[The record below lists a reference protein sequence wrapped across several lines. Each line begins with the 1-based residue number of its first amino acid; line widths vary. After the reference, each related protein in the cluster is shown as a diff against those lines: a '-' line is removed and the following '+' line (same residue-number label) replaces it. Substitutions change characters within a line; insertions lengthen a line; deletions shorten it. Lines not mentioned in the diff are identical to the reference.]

1 MARGA
6 TCGPAATAQWL
17 TGSLAASCFF
27 VFVFSFC
34 FLHLS
39 AQGLPIPSSLPFVT
53 DVKEVSLWSALD
65 RWYAQDAQPDDHGG
79 STASA
84 ASASSSAAPAVVPE
98 SAYFDAYV
106 AVKQLLEANGV
117 AWQRGG
123 SGGGSS
129 SAPLGGLHL
138 VRDRDERA
146 RWVCQRHAV
155 RFFPEGHEPKAGS
168 AAALAIAAALA
179 AEREAAEA
187 EADAPSGA
195 ALGANAAASP
205 SGSSAAAAAAAV
217 GSAEARDL
225 RLRVQQLQAENE
237 RLSARLAASS
247 PEARTAKVAPDA
259 QAAATRRSLS
269 LSQPPPRAAGDDKKK
284 SSACVVC

>member
-1 MARGA
+1 
-6 TCGPAATAQWL
+6 
-17 TGSLAASCFF
+17 
-27 VFVFSFC
+27 
-34 FLHLS
+34 
-39 AQGLPIPSSLPFVT
+39 
-53 DVKEVSLWSALD
+53 VKEVQLWSALD
-65 RWYAQDAQPDDHGG
+65 RWYAQDAQPDGG
-79 STASA
+79 SGSSAAA
-84 ASASSSAAPAVVPE
+84 ASASSSATPAVVPE

-138 VRDRDERA
+138 VRDREERA
-146 RWVCQRHAV
+146 RWVCQSHAA

-187 EADAPSGA
+187 AAEGSGVAAP
-195 ALGANAAASP
+195 AAAAFSP
-205 SGSSAAAAAAAV
+205 PDSSAAAHSAASAAV
-217 GSAEARDL
+217 GSDEAGEL
-225 RLRVQQLQAENE
+225 RLRVQHLQAENE

-259 QAAATRRSLS
+259 QADTRRSLS
-269 LSQPPPRAAGDDKKK
+269 LSRPPIKLKAGGDEKKK

>member
-1 MARGA
+1 LKEA
-6 TCGPAATAQWL
+6 T
-17 TGSLAASCFF
+17 
-27 VFVFSFC
+27 
-34 FLHLS
+34 
-39 AQGLPIPSSLPFVT
+39 
-53 DVKEVSLWSALD
+53 LWSALD
-65 RWYAQDAQPDDHGG
+65 RWYAQDAQPDGG
-79 STASA
+79 SGSGPSAAA
-84 ASASSSAAPAVVPE
+84 ASASASASSPAAPAVVAE

-117 AWQRGG
+117 AWRRGG
-123 SGGGSS
+123 PGGGSS

-138 VRDRDERA
+138 VRDRDDRA

-187 EADAPSGA
+187 AAEAPGGA
-195 ALGANAAASP
+195 APGAAAVSP
-205 SGSSAAAAAAAV
+205 PDSSAAAHSAASAAA
-217 GSAEARDL
+217 GSDEPGAL

-237 RLSARLAASS
+237 RLSARLAASR

-259 QAAATRRSLS
+259 QAATRRSLS
-269 LSQPPPRAAGDDKKK
+269 LSRPPIKLKAGADDKKK